1 MALKNLSSK
10 KKNCRSFSLAA
21 AQDGSKF
28 DFFFKSKKNPLFISS
43 IQ

>member
-1 MALKNLSSK
+1 MALNTSHRK
-10 KKNCRSFSLAA
+10 KLLSLAA

-28 DFFFKSKKNPLFISS
+28 DFFFKSKKNPFFISS